1 MPVTLDRPEAGAGLA
16 PSPVVQTPDAISSV
30 AVTAHA
36 ACALLLALTFGY
48 LSRLLGRTYLRRWAL
63 SWAFLLLAIL
73 SVRCFIA
80 FGGRGFWVVYL
91 VAEWSFLAAL
101 LVGCRELARGG
112 QAPLSRFL
120 VPGLLAGVILAG
132 TLVPF
137 FTDFNLLFSFQAAVL
152 AAGFAAAFVALGRA
166 PAERHTLGFHL
177 MRAALGWLA
186 VQFLLYVPLYL
197 IEGLHRQDGERLHFA
212 WLSYSSLADLC
223 GQLLLGFGMLFIPAE
238 ENQRE
243 LAQAVGELRAARD
256 QLAEQVYIDALTG
269 ARNRRAFQALLESAA
284 GLPGGGRGTLAM
296 IDLDHLKE
304 INDTAGHS
312 AGDAAIRAAAGAIRR
327 LLRDSDLL
335 FRWGG
340 DEFLALLPGCGQ
352 AEAEALLAPL
362 GAGAPFDPWPDG
374 PAGGDGRDGCEG
386 RDGREGRERR
396 DWPSRHLHLTW
407 GTAELQGSVTAAA
420 IDDAIARADQAMYGV
435 RAATRPT
442 PG

>member
-1 MPVTLDRPEAGAGLA
+1 MPRTPRPPRPARPALGGR
-16 PSPVVQTPDAISSV
+16 STVQIPDAISSVASV

-36 ACALLLALTFGY
+36 ACALLLALTFAY
-48 LSRLLGRTYLRRWAL
+48 LSRLLARTYLRRWAL
-63 SWAFLLLAIL
+63 AWACLLIAIL
-73 SVRCFIA
+73 AVRCFIA

-91 VAEWSFLAAL
+91 VAEWYFLAAL
-101 LVGCRELARGG
+101 LVGCFELARGEL
-112 QAPLSRFL
+112 ARLPRFL
-120 VPGLLAGVILAG
+120 VPGLPAAVILAG

-137 FTDFNLLFSFQAAVL
+137 FTDFNLLFSLQAAVL
-152 AAGFAAAFVALGRA
+152 ASGFAAAFFALGRA
-166 PAERHTLGFHL
+166 PAERHTVGFHL
-177 MRAALGWLA
+177 MRAALGWLT

-197 IEGLHRQDGERLHFA
+197 IEGLHQLAGERLHFA

-243 LAQAVGELRAARD
+243 LTAAVAGLRAARD
-256 QLAEQVYIDALTG
+256 QLAEQVYVDALTG

-284 GLPGGGRGTLAM
+284 GLPGGGRGILAM

-304 INDTAGHS
+304 INDNAGHS
-312 AGDAAIRAAAGAIRR
+312 AGDAAIRAAADAIRG

-340 DEFLALLPGCGQ
+340 DEFLALLPGCGR

-362 GAGAPFDPWPDG
+362 AAGAQFGASPG
-374 PAGGDGRDGCEG
+374 
-386 RDGREGRERR
+386 GREPR
-396 DWPSRHLHLTW
+396 DRPERHLHLTW
-407 GTAELQGSVTAAA
+407 GIAELDGNATSAA
-420 IDDAIARADQAMYGV
+420 IDGAIAKADQAMYGV
-435 RAATRPT
+435 RAAARP

>member
-1 MPVTLDRPEAGAGLA
+1 MLACPRALNRPGRRGAGVR
-16 PSPVVQTPDAISSV
+16 STVQTPDAISSVASV

-36 ACALLLALTFGY
+36 ACALLLALTFTY
-48 LSRLLGRTYLRRWAL
+48 LSRLLARAYLRRWAL
-63 SWAFLLLAIL
+63 AWACLLIAIL
-73 SVRCFIA
+73 AVRCFIA

-91 VAEWSFLAAL
+91 VAEWYFLAAL
-101 LVGCRELARGG
+101 LVGCIELTRGEMARL
-112 QAPLSRFL
+112 PRFL
-120 VPGLLAGVILAG
+120 VPGLPAAVILAG

-137 FTDFNLLFSFQAAVL
+137 FTDFNLLFSLQAAVL
-152 AAGFAAAFVALGRA
+152 ASGFAAAFFALGRA

-177 MRAALGWLA
+177 MRAALGWLT

-197 IEGLHRQDGERLHFA
+197 IEGLHQLAGDRLHFE

-243 LAQAVGELRAARD
+243 LAAAVAGLRAARD
-256 QLAEQVYIDALTG
+256 QLAEQVYVDALTG

-284 GLPGGGRGTLAM
+284 GLPGGGRGILAM

-304 INDTAGHS
+304 INDNAGHS
-312 AGDAAIRAAAGAIRR
+312 AGDAAIRAAADAIRG

-340 DEFLALLPGCGQ
+340 DEFLALLPGCGR

-362 GAGAPFDPWPDG
+362 AAGAQFGASPG
-374 PAGGDGRDGCEG
+374 A
-386 RDGREGRERR
+386 REPR
-396 DWPSRHLHLTW
+396 DWPERHLHLTW
-407 GTAELQGSVTAAA
+407 GIAELDGSATAAA
-420 IDDAIARADQAMYGV
+420 IDGAIARADQAMYGV
-435 RAATRPT
+435 RAAARPG
-442 PG
+442 P